1 MQENSKRAKLTST
14 AETVLK
20 KRYYLKDVDDGKLL
34 EDSWSQL
41 TTRCAGTIAT
51 DSREHKLF
59 KDTMDSLDF
68 LANSPFLMNAGTEIT
83 SYSACFVLPIGDSID
98 DIFRFY
104 HNAALISKSGGGVGA
119 NFSGLRAAGSIV
131 GSTGGVA
138 SGPVSFMEGQN
149 ALTEVIKQGGKR
161 RGANMGI
168 LMCDHPDIMD
178 FVTAK
183 DTKGVLENFNLSVGI
198 TDEFMEDVTNQERYP
213 FAHGEIDRNK
223 RLWDEIMKRAHSS
236 GEPGILFMDTIEKGN
251 TVPHLGKLEST
262 NPCGIG
268 DLRW

>member
-1 MQENSKRAKLTST
+1 MGKITKT

-20 KRYYLKDVDDGKLL
+20 KRYFLKDSEGNLL
-34 EDSWSQL
+34 ENTWNEVSNRNAICFGKDASEVGDF
-41 TTRCAGTIAT
+41 AAT
-51 DSREHKLF
+51 
-59 KDTMDSLDF
+59 MNALDF
-68 LANSPFLMNAGTEIT
+68 LPNSPALMNAGTEIT

-198 TDEFMEDVTNQERYP
+198 TDEFMDEVTNPYVTYGKNTE
-213 FAHGEIDRNK
+213 
-223 RLWDEIMKRAHSS
+223 LWDEVMKRAHSS